1 MLSFLVSLKV
11 LLKSCFCWALNH
23 FNSLNQVKSQ
33 DIDSLDT
40 ITIVKIDQ
48 TTIPITTDNLDLP
61 LDLSQLDQTPQR
73 DLLTTITTTTTKI
86 TPMEITIETIE
97 ITDRTTDKTT
107 RETNL
112 NSNSRITITELLLFS
127 QSLLKLA
134 SSSLARLDRLWLVK

>member
-1 MLSFLVSLKV
+1 M
-11 LLKSCFCWALNH
+11 
-23 FNSLNQVKSQ
+23 KSQ

-134 SSSLARLDRLWLVK
+134 SSSLARLDRL

>member
-1 MLSFLVSLKV
+1 M
-11 LLKSCFCWALNH
+11 
-23 FNSLNQVKSQ
+23 KSQ

-73 DLLTTITTTTTKI
+73 DLLTTITTTTKI

-134 SSSLARLDRLWLVK
+134 SSSLARLDRL